1 MGNCKRRRRIRSGV
15 GVPRRKRMMWTASS
29 HVHSRREAASF
40 SCHTGRMHIINIP
53 MVVNIE
59 SPRSMGDIGQ
69 AKSEQLKAN
78 RATQENGKHTT
89 GSRSFA
95 DVLDQKGE
103 IKKAPE
109 ADPSLIGEEA
119 HDTDLYSTVFP
130 QAKKGRYGLGLL
142 AGGGAS
148 QRLAEALAKLEETT
162 QENKELKLMV
172 DKLATNQTSMMAQ
185 SYRMEQQ
192 YNELKTLFLS
202 YKGIAISNVEVQVLK
217 MNPGWKVSIRRC
229 FGYSERSNRHP
240 LIYNEQDVLNNLGD
254 ANAMSI
260 INGGTWT
267 SVLYRVQLPNQSR
280 AVVVKKLQNEGGN
293 AEYAGLT
300 NQCQSEVNLL
310 GSIHH
315 NNIISLED
323 CFRESN
329 FIVLVYNH
337 KENGSLYQW
346 LHNPADP
353 PSWVH
358 RGGFWTGRRG
368 GASPLVPL
376 KGSTTCTMDATTPS
390 CTTTSTLP
398 AYCLTL
404 TSRPRSHAS
413 ISHRSALPD
422 MTSRCQST
430 SPLLSTCLATQLQNM
445 RLW

>member
-1 MGNCKRRRRIRSGV
+1 MRARLAAAES
-15 GVPRRKRMMWTASS
+15 RKEHVSS
-29 HVHSRREAASF
+29 CCPAGHVSTH
-40 SCHTGRMHIINIP
+40 HHG
-53 MVVNIE
+53 
-59 SPRSMGDIGQ
+59 GDD
-69 AKSEQLKAN
+69 L
-78 RATQENGKHTT
+78 AT
-89 GSRSFA
+89 
-95 DVLDQKGE
+95 VL
-103 IKKAPE
+103 I
-109 ADPSLIGEEA
+109 DP
-119 HDTDLYSTVFP
+119 F
-130 QAKKGRYGLGLL
+130 
-142 AGGGAS
+142 GGGTPS
-148 QRLAEALAKLEETT
+148 T
-162 QENKELKLMV
+162 
-172 DKLATNQTSMMAQ
+172 
-185 SYRMEQQ
+185 
-192 YNELKTLFLS
+192 
-202 YKGIAISNVEVQVLK
+202 GIAISNVEVQVLK

-430 SPLLSTCLATQLQNM
+430 SPLLSTCLATQLQVDVYSFGVVLPELVTGRVANKAIVDGHLAAWAGRHCNGLM
-445 RLW
+445 ENAGDFSGIVDMAIPDRARYLKEMAAVFKLGVDCTVKEPQERPSMHEVLYRLRNRGR